1 MHKRN
6 VTKFHHYRVIETT
19 RKSHFN
25 KKTTYLLDHLQVFY
39 LEQKHVNEV
48 FKDVGVKVFL
58 VLVNNLAK
66 YILSSVYVSD
76 IFSFFVNLT
85 MFTISGHLSD
95 EVAHLL
101 TLSPH
106 LLPAGDIWDHL
117 GHRVEERWDE
127 ILTKERGNLFAFN
140 NF

>member
-1 MHKRN
+1 MDQLLGIKDLLIFGSLKMHKRN

-48 FKDVGVKVFL
+48 FKDVRVKVFL

-66 YILSSVYVSD
+66 SILPYVTD
-76 IFSFFVNLT
+76 NYESFF
-85 MFTISGHLSD
+85 
-95 EVAHLL
+95 
-101 TLSPH
+101 
-106 LLPAGDIWDHL
+106 
-117 GHRVEERWDE
+117 
-127 ILTKERGNLFAFN
+127 
-140 NF
+140 